1 MKSGES
7 RICWGDE
14 RMGDKRSDEKREV
27 VRFNVGVPV
36 CCKVDDQQTIKTMTR
51 DISSQG
57 LSLKW
62 KGSLPNLLPGAF
74 LRLEIKEQSISQPL
88 ETLAK
93 IVWIRKDKSFNNS
106 LGLCFVEEGKS
117 KIPRVISYGGNFY
130 WEIFKKTGSIN
141 AYLLYRMRTE

>member
-1 MKSGES
+1 MVEKG
-7 RICWGDE
+7 R
-14 RMGDKRSDEKREV
+14 DEKREF

-36 CCKVDDQQTIKTMTR
+36 CCKVDDQQTIKTRTR

-57 LSLKW
+57 LSFKW

-74 LRLEIKEQSISQPL
+74 LRLEINEKSIPQPL

-93 IVWIRKDKSFNNS
+93 IVWIRKDKSFKNF

-117 KIPRVISYGGNFY
+117 KIPRVIFYGGNFY

>member
-1 MKSGES
+1 MVQK
-7 RICWGDE
+7 DNN
-14 RMGDKRSDEKREV
+14 EKREF

-57 LSLKW
+57 LSFKW
-62 KGSLPNLLPGAF
+62 KDSLPNLLPGAL
-74 LRLEIKEQSISQPL
+74 LRLEINEKSIPQPV

-93 IVWIRKDKSFNNS
+93 IVWIKKGKSFKNS
-106 LGLCFVEEGKS
+106 LGLCFVEEEKS

-130 WEIFKKTGSIN
+130 WDIFKKTGSIN